1 MAYTYYNP
9 NPVGRF
15 VEDCT
20 VRALSKALDIDWDGA
35 HVLLDVASLKM
46 GTMSHDNDAIASV
59 LRQNGFYRDIIPNAC
74 QGSDCYTA
82 EDFCNDHPTGKYVL
96 GFGSHVTAVE
106 DGVIYD
112 AWDSSRENP
121 IYYWYKK
128 EDDINGHAA
137 NAKQQLR

>member
-35 HVLLDVASLKM
+35 HVLLDMASLKM

-96 GFGSHVTAVE
+96 GFGSHVTAVK
-106 DGVIYD
+106 DGVMKLERFWVSDDGVGGYD
-112 AWDSSRENP
+112 HIACGVWCASVG
-121 IYYWYKK
+121 I
-128 EDDINGHAA
+128 
-137 NAKQQLR
+137 